1 MSTRSG
7 PLLAPGQRSRPS
19 STPELALALA
29 PGLGL
34 ALLLSACGGSAP
46 APEVSAQKACQ
57 QVRAVLANGPDPE
70 ASPGGQAEAQL
81 LPLRQIRTEDQRLRT
96 AVSQLDAA
104 YQHLFA
110 SQGTSSAATTAVAA
124 ATRKIT
130 SICRG
135 AAS

>member
-7 PLLAPGQRSRPS
+7 QLLAPGQRGRPS
-19 STPELALALA
+19 AAPELALALA

-34 ALLLSACGGSAP
+34 ALLLSACGGPAP
-46 APEVSAQKACQ
+46 ARALSVQKACQ

-81 LPLRQIRTEDQRLRT
+81 LPLRQIHPQDQKLRM
-96 AVSQLDAA
+96 AVRRLDAA
-104 YQHLFA
+104 YQQLFA
-110 SQGTSSAATTAVAA
+110 SQGNSSAATTAVAV
-124 ATRKIT
+124 ATRRVT

-135 AAS
+135 AAG

>member
-7 PLLAPGQRSRPS
+7 QLLALRQRSRPAS
-19 STPELALALA
+19 PPELALALA

-46 APEVSAQKACQ
+46 APVVSAQKACQ

-81 LPLRQIRTEDQRLRT
+81 LPLHQIRTENQQLRT

-104 YQHLFA
+104 YQQLFA
-110 SQGTSSAATTAVAA
+110 SQGKSSAATTAVAV